1 MRKNDSKL
9 SKKLQKKFAYLIV
22 IEGEGAS
29 EAYRHVYPEEAKGKT
44 ALDISR
50 LASSKA
56 RTVEVKKEM
65 ARLQEIAKE
74 TLALKVNKEILLEDI
89 HRVIEAAKQDLTY
102 EIPLDDGSIRTV
114 LNTKAATVLIKAV
127 ERASKM
133 IGADDPEKTDSSV
146 LITFDGEL
154 DKYAD

>member
-1 MRKNDSKL
+1 
-9 SKKLQKKFAYLIV
+9 
-22 IEGEGAS
+22 
-29 EAYRHVYPEEAKGKT
+29 
-44 ALDISR
+44 
-50 LASSKA
+50 
-56 RTVEVKKEM
+56 M

-74 TLALKVNKEILLEDI
+74 TLALKVNKGILLEDI

-133 IGADDPEKTDSSV
+133 IGADEPEKTDSSV